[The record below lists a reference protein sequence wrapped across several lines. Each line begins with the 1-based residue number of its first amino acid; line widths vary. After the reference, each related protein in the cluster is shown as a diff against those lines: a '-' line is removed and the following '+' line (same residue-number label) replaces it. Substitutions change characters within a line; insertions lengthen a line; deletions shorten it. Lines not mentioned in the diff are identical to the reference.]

1 MDVVMRYKT
10 YATWGISLYN
20 NIYDTYT
27 YDKNNTSET
36 IDTLHVIFVSENRN
50 SIVIVASIFGYTAVG
65 TLRIIRIKD
74 L

>member
-1 MDVVMRYKT
+1 LGVRYQNYTGK
-10 YATWGISLYN
+10 AIFMPLSIGAGI
-20 NIYDTYT
+20 DT